1 MGDQDTYRDEV
12 GHIIGTI
19 GKLIHHVGNCFSITA
34 NRLIQAPDAEDPHPE
49 GDVFTDTQ
57 HAYRR
62 EPSEL
67 HSDHR
72 AQSIDDD
79 DGGVYRLGFNN
90 DHQEKP

>member
-1 MGDQDTYRDEV
+1 MDDQGGYLGEV

-19 GKLIHHVGNCFSITA
+19 GKLIHHVGNIFSITA
-34 NRLIQAPDAEDPHPE
+34 NHLIKSPDTEDPHPE